1 MAEGREEDRLAVI
14 ISYLKQQG
22 AALATIDRRMESLG
36 ADIKMIGDSV
46 RDISRRQSELESSS
60 AGRQSSCREVMDGLA
75 TRIFALEQ
83 MITPI
88 PKRISAKD
96 LMEFQEERLTRKG
109 DGNGGNI
116 GDTMLSLSMSSM
128 DDDEGDKK

>member
-96 LMEFQEERLTRKG
+96 LAEFSERAIAG
-109 DGNGGNI
+109 DIDGNGA
-116 GDTMLSLSMSSM
+116 DDKERFLSMYLNS
-128 DDDEGDKK
+128 DDDKDGTK

>member
-88 PKRISAKD
+88 PKRISAQD
-96 LMEFQEERLTRKG
+96 LAEFSERAMAG
-109 DGNGGNI
+109 DIGGNGADDNSGF
-116 GDTMLSLSMSSM
+116 LSMCLNS
-128 DDDEGDKK
+128 DDTDEGNKK